1 MVGAKTTLQDA
12 IQAAHVLGMGVPT
25 NWSTVAGGLAITT
38 SRADGTRI
46 DKEFSGYQSQ
56 MVKQADVT
64 LLQYP
69 WLYPMPAPVAQ
80 NNVSFYVPRTDP
92 GGPSMSDAVNSI
104 DTSALRTPGCASFVY
119 TERSSEPF
127 IHDVFNQF
135 SETKYGGAFT
145 FMTGIGGFL
154 QEFL

>member
-69 WLYPMPAPVAQ
+69 GCTGCRRPWPRTTSASTSRAPIPA
-80 NNVSFYVPRTDP
+80 VPR
-92 GGPSMSDAVNSI
+92 
-104 DTSALRTPGCASFVY
+104 
-119 TERSSEPF
+119 
-127 IHDVFNQF
+127 
-135 SETKYGGAFT
+135 
-145 FMTGIGGFL
+145 
-154 QEFL
+154 